1 MKIPVKLQELIP
13 QPEAAILLISTL
25 MGQKLALVDCTSV
38 AELTSEQLNLIF
50 THIPLEWDYPEITE
64 IFNPDTLTETF
75 TNQLIAYIDQ
85 RLGRTPQPST
95 ITNYQSS
102 ITDSLDIFNFRNQ
115 IIGDYRRYI
124 ESFLKIRDHE
134 VREFV
139 NQELEKG
146 QLWTNPLVQLNPKY
160 RPGATV
166 NELVKNGILHPDC
179 IQYFS
184 KNGHPFKFHYHQKQ
198 AFETAQKQEPYIL
211 TTGTGSGKSMTYL
224 VPIFDDLL
232 RHPEIK
238 GVRAILVYPMNALI
252 NSQEEELNK
261 FLNNVPN
268 SHIRVAKYT
277 GQESL
282 STKTEIQ
289 NNPPHI
295 LLTNYVMLE
304 LMLSRTQ
311 EEKFVASPELK
322 FLVLDELHTY
332 RGRQGA
338 DVAILIRKL
347 RQRCG
352 KIGNNGKS
360 GNNNNYELL
369 CIGTSAT
376 MSTEGTRA
384 QRRQVVADVA
394 SKLFGV
400 EIKPDNVIDETL
412 ERSIERSEPTI
423 TELRES
429 IEKGLLPETEQTLEN
444 FQNHPLSYWIEMTFG
459 LEDKQ
464 GHLVRR
470 TPITLE
476 VGAEA
481 LANETQLTPETCL
494 HILKQMFLWGSK
506 VKGLAFR
513 LHQFISQGGSVY
525 STIESPQKRF
535 LTLEGQYTTTEERL
549 LYPLVFCRECG
560 HDYYVVNYN
569 NDKQIV
575 FPQLPTALDM
585 SPEYTD
591 IQAGYITLDE
601 PGLWDAYKDEER
613 LPDSW
618 FTETKKKGRV
628 PKKDYA
634 KFIPQKL
641 QILPN
646 GKVTTSALQGKTCW
660 FVPRPFR
667 VCLNCGVVHDGKKN
681 EFSKLS
687 RLSSEGR
694 STATTLLCL
703 STVSRLKQVFT
714 GEKAQAAKILS
725 FTDNRQDASL
735 QAGHFNDFVQI
746 SFLRAALLGALR
758 NKGQLTHGELVS
770 EVIKQMGISQK
781 DYAREVAEFGRG
793 KTRNEKAFQ
802 ELIEYRLYEDLRRGW
817 RIVQPNLEQCGLLVI
832 EYDGLEEICT
842 DKAIWNKHRHPVLL
856 QATPQERLTAALAL
870 LNHLRRELAI
880 DVDLLQFGNKDSLK
894 KEIIQAIKEP
904 WVFDENEQLHF
915 AKFAIIDGNYKPK
928 SQQKAPVKLTSRSKV
943 GLFLRSPK
951 AWSLRSESLTEIEYN
966 SLIST
971 FVAALADGGFLTTKN
986 GIQLQISSLVWKF
999 TILTEIPPDPLSSK
1013 RLRGQE
1019 DGKMPVNRFFQE
1031 LYQTNAQTIQ
1041 TMEGRE
1047 HTGQVKTKD
1056 RQEREERFRKG
1067 ELASLF
1073 CSPTMELGIDI
1084 SDLSVVHLRN
1094 VPPSPANYA
1103 QRSGRAG
1110 RSGQEALVITYAA
1123 IGSGHDQY
1131 FFQRQQQMVAG
1142 AVAPPKLEL
1151 ANQDLVQSHVYSIWL
1166 AHTGVY
1172 LDDSMNKILD
1182 LDVTDYPL
1190 KESIRQQLIL
1200 SPAKLAECLQ
1210 ATQSILAD
1218 TFCQSDLQ
1226 KASWYSVHWLQ
1237 FTLENALNTFNKKC
1251 KRWRELYDG
1260 AVKQR
1265 DQANIIISRS
1275 AAGYVTDEERK
1286 NAEAQAREAQRQI
1299 DLLVG
1304 QNQGK
1309 SNSEF
1314 EFYPYRYFA
1323 AEGFLPGFNFPRLP
1337 VRAFIPTNDGGD
1349 FISRPRV
1356 VALRE
1361 FAPNNIIYY
1370 EGSKFMVSK
1379 TKVPVGGIESQYQR
1393 VSCCFNC
1400 GYFHPDDSRD
1410 NCENCGAKIKN
1421 DSLQNLAKLNRV
1433 LSMDTVFTRRRERI
1447 TCDEEERLKYGY
1459 NITTHF
1465 RYANQKQESA
1475 TVLAADNT
1483 PLFKL
1488 TYGATAKLWRIN
1500 RGLKKNT
1507 EERGF
1512 KLDTKTG
1519 IWGDTKNNLQPNSLP
1534 INLPLETLHTEVN
1547 LMVEDTCN
1555 ILVIEPVI
1563 ESLDVSQDNKEAFI
1577 ATLQYTLETAIQ
1589 AVYKLE
1595 PDELDSER
1603 LGEGKY
1609 LLFWEAS
1616 EGGAG
1621 VLSQLLK
1628 QTDAFIKV
1636 AHTALDICHFQTPK
1650 DSCVQACYECLLSY
1664 RNQFDHPLINRHLIK
1679 PLLDELQTST
1689 VEISDI
1695 DRSEK
1700 YQKLL
1705 SQTDPN
1711 SDFEREVLQVI
1722 YERGYKL
1729 PDTAQLLIPEANC
1742 KPDFVYK
1749 EEAIALFCDGSV
1761 HDSPE
1766 QQKQDKIQRDNLKYN
1781 ASYQVLTLR
1790 YDKNWRE
1797 ELEILASL

>member
-1 MKIPVKLQELIP
+1 MKIPVKLQELIQ
-13 QPEAAILLISTL
+13 QPEAAILSISTL
-25 MGQKLALVDCTSV
+25 MGQKLALVDCTNI
-38 AELTSEQLNLIF
+38 AELTPEQLDLIF
-50 THIPLEWDYPEITE
+50 THIPQEWDDKDITE
-64 IFNPDTLTETF
+64 IFNSDTCTQTF
-75 TNQLIAYIDQ
+75 TNQLLAYIDQ

-95 ITNYQSS
+95 ITNYELR
-102 ITDSLDIFNFRNQ
+102 ITNYLDIFNFRNQ

-124 ESFLKIRDHE
+124 ESFLKIRDPR
-134 VREFV
+134 VQQFV

-179 IQYFS
+179 TQYFS
-184 KNGHPFKFHYHQKQ
+184 KNGHPFNFHYHQKQ
-198 AFETAQKQEPYIL
+198 AFETAKKQEPYVL
-211 TTGTGSGKSMTYL
+211 TTGTGSGKSMTYV

-232 RHPEIK
+232 RHPEIQ

-277 GQESL
+277 GQENL
-282 STKTEIQ
+282 STKIEIQ

-311 EEKFVASPELK
+311 EEKLVASPELK

-352 KIGNNGKS
+352 KIAAWGNN
-360 GNNNNYELL
+360 YQLL

-400 EIKPDNVIDETL
+400 KIKPDNVIDETL
-412 ERSIERSEPTI
+412 ERSIKRPQPTI

-429 IEKGLLPETEQTLEN
+429 IDRGLPPEPEQTLEN
-444 FQNHPLSYWIEMTFG
+444 FQNHPLSHWIEMTFG

-470 TPITLE
+470 TPISLE
-476 VGAEA
+476 NAAEK
-481 LANETQLTPETCL
+481 LADETQLSHHTCL
-494 HILKQMFLWGSK
+494 EFLKKMFLWGSK

-525 STIESPQKRF
+525 STIETPEKRF

-560 HDYYVVNYN
+560 HDYYVIHYN
-569 NDKQIV
+569 EDKQV
-575 FPQLPTALDM
+575 VLPQLPTSLDM
-585 SPEYTD
+585 NPEYADTKT
-591 IQAGYITLDE
+591 GYLTLDE
-601 PGLWDAYKDEER
+601 PGLWDPYKDEER

-618 FTETKKKGRV
+618 FTETKKNGRV
-628 PKKDYA
+628 PRKDYA

-646 GKVTTSALQGKTCW
+646 GKVTTSLLQGTTCW

-667 VCLNCGVVHDGKKN
+667 VCLNCGVVHDGNKN
-681 EFSKLS
+681 EFTKLS

-735 QAGHFNDFVQI
+735 QAGHFNDFVQT
-746 SFLRAALLGALR
+746 SFLRAALLGALQS
-758 NKGQLTHGELVS
+758 KGKLTHSELVG

-781 DYAREVAEFGRG
+781 DYAKEKAEFGKG

-802 ELIEYRLYEDLRRGW
+802 DLIEYRLYEDLRRGW

-842 DKAIWNKHRHPVLL
+842 NKDIWNKHRHPVLL

-880 DVDLLQFGNKDSLK
+880 DARLLQSDNKDSLLRDVF
-894 KEIIQAIKEP
+894 QTIKEP
-904 WVFDENEQLHF
+904 WVFDENEKWHF
-915 AKFAIIDGNYKPK
+915 AKFATIDGNYKAK
-928 SQQKAPVKLTSRSKV
+928 SQHKAPVKLTTQSKI
-943 GLFLRSPK
+943 GRFLRSPK
-951 AWSLRSESLTEIEYN
+951 AWSLRSELLTETEYN
-966 SLIST
+966 TLIST
-971 FVAALADGGFLTTKN
+971 FITALADAGFLITKN

-999 TILTEIPPDPLSSK
+999 SILTEIPPDPLSSK
-1013 RLRGQE
+1013 RLQGQE
-1019 DGKMPVNRFFQE
+1019 DVKIPVNGFFQE
-1031 LYQTNAQTIQ
+1031 FYQTNAQKIQ
-1041 TMEGRE
+1041 AMEGRE
-1047 HTGQVKTKD
+1047 HTGQVKAQA

-1151 ANQDLVQSHVYSIWL
+1151 ANQDLVESHVYSIWL

-1182 LDVTDYPL
+1182 LDVANYPL
-1190 KESIRQQLIL
+1190 KDSVREQLTL
-1200 SPAKLAECLQ
+1200 SPAKLAECLK

-1218 TFCQSDLQ
+1218 PFCQSDLQ
-1226 KASWYSVHWLQ
+1226 KASWYSVRGLES
-1237 FTLENALNTFNKKC
+1237 TLENALNTFDEKC
-1251 KRWRELYDG
+1251 ERWRKLYDS
-1260 AVKQR
+1260 AVKQK
-1265 DQANIIISRS
+1265 DQANIIISRY
-1275 AAGYVTDEERK
+1275 AAGHVTEEELK
-1286 NAEAQAREAQRQI
+1286 NAKAQRVEAERQI

-1304 QNQGK
+1304 HNQGK

-1337 VRAFIPTNDGGD
+1337 VRAFVPTNDGGE

-1361 FAPNNIIYY
+1361 FAPSNIIYY

-1400 GYFHPDDSRD
+1400 GYFHPDTALN
-1410 NCENCGAKIKN
+1410 NCENCGVEIKP
-1421 DSLQNLAKLNRV
+1421 DSSQNLAKLNRV
-1433 LSMDTVFTRRRERI
+1433 LSMETVFSHRRERI

-1459 NITTHF
+1459 NTTTHF
-1465 RYANQKQESA
+1465 RYALQKQESA

-1488 TYGATAKLWRIN
+1488 TYGATATIWRIN
-1500 RGLKKNT
+1500 RGLKRNT

-1512 KLDTKTG
+1512 KLDVKTG
-1519 IWGDTKNNLQPNSLP
+1519 IWGDTKT
-1534 INLPLETLHTEVN
+1534 NLPPESLHREVN

-1555 ILVIEPVI
+1555 ILVIEPLNVP
-1563 ESLDVSQDNKEAFI
+1563 QDNKEGFI
-1577 ATLQYTLETAIQ
+1577 GTLQYTLETAIQ

-1621 VLSQLLK
+1621 VLSQLL
-1628 QTDAFIKV
+1628 QQANAFEKI
-1636 AHTALDICHFQTPK
+1636 ANAALDICHFLEPK
-1650 DSCVQACYECLLSY
+1650 DTCVQACYECLLSY
-1664 RNQFDHPLINRHLIK
+1664 RNQFDHALINRHLIK
-1679 PLLDELQTST
+1679 SLLDKLQEST

-1695 DRSEK
+1695 DRSAK

-1705 SQTDPN
+1705 SQTDSN
-1711 SDFEREVLQVI
+1711 SDFERVVLQEI
-1722 YERGYKL
+1722 YQRGYKL
-1729 PDTAQLLIPEANC
+1729 PDAAQEFIPKANC

-1749 EEAIALFCDGSV
+1749 EDAIALFCDGSV

-1766 QQKQDKIQRDNLKYN
+1766 QKKQDKIERDNLRYN

-1790 YDKNWRE
+1790 YNENWRE
-1797 ELEILASL
+1797 ELEVLGSL